1 MSTRRKIDEI
11 KLKMEDVHEHYGVD
25 QRELGKLM
33 VVVSTTLLVVS
44 AHAALSFK
52 EAADS
57 MESVNNELDTVS
69 GIVNSQNF
77 QQALD
82 VISSFNS
89 QSISNQVNTF
99 VSAFQGLETSIQDSN
114 QVEQSLRDKYRL
126 YQWLAL
132 VAIMGEVAGFAII
145 YL

>member
-33 VVVSTTLLVVS
+33 VVVSTTLLIVS

-82 VISSFNS
+82 VISSLNS
-89 QSISNQVNTF
+89 QSISSQVNTF
-99 VSAFQGLETSIQDSN
+99 VSAFQGLEKSIKDSN
-114 QVEQSLRDKYRL
+114 QVERRLRDKYRL

-132 VAIMGEVAGFAII
+132 VAIMGEVAGFSII

>member
-89 QSISNQVNTF
+89 QSISSQVGTF